1 MNLHFQDTQ
10 VIQLTQ
16 DTQQTHNQMTT
27 IVFGV
32 SGRTKALVISHGQI
46 LLGVLGVIK
55 PFELTYML
63 WKEFLMS
70 SWFYLP

>member
-1 MNLHFQDTQ
+1 VNQVVQDTQ

-27 IVFGV
+27 IVFVV
-32 SGRTKALVISHGQI
+32 SGRTMSVVISHAQI

-55 PFELTYML
+55 PFELSDMQ
-63 WKEFLMS
+63 KEGG
-70 SWFYLP
+70 YKNR

>member
-1 MNLHFQDTQ
+1 MNQVVQDTQ

-16 DTQQTHNQMTT
+16 DTHNQMTT

-32 SGRTKALVISHGQI
+32 SGRTKALVISHGQV

-55 PFELTYML
+55 PFELSDMQKGGGY
-63 WKEFLMS
+63 KNR
-70 SWFYLP
+70 

>member
-1 MNLHFQDTQ
+1 M
-10 VIQLTQ
+10 IQLTQ

-46 LLGVLGVIK
+46 LLGVIK
-55 PFELTYML
+55 PFELSDMQKGGGYKNL
-63 WKEFLMS
+63 
-70 SWFYLP
+70 

>member
-1 MNLHFQDTQ
+1 MNQVVQDTQ

-16 DTQQTHNQMTT
+16 DTQQTHNQLTT

-55 PFELTYML
+55 PFELSDMQKGGGY
-63 WKEFLMS
+63 KNR
-70 SWFYLP
+70 